1 LASDAFLGTA
11 GAAAAVAGAL
21 AAVAGGPFRLDTV
34 VLDLEATLGLTEA
47 EDVDAEELLFLVL
60 DVFKCIGPVLEVL
73 SLLAE
78 AAAEGSI
85 LSADLALA
93 TMPVLMEPD
102 FIVLLGFAE
111 VSEDSE
117 VSEVVATAAV
127 AAFVVVDFDVVD
139 FDVVDFDVDAFCVWT
154 GLTSDTTTA
163 SALLLAATASIS
175 VRLTAAGMFPCDES
189 RLEFRLELLDSFTT
203 DFDDSLFKD
212 ELERSSWDISPP
224 RFLCSRPVSR
234 SKRRTMEATLRGWP
248 FLLLTSSD
256 ETLRPIMGLFEAE
269 GIFSI
274 RSLGSLNCSFTMG
287 LVVGLVSSSDIMGAA
302 LTPAADSFLADLAAS
317 LLVDVERDNPS
328 ELLAL

>member
-1 LASDAFLGTA
+1 
-11 GAAAAVAGAL
+11 VAGAL
-21 AAVAGGPFRLDTV
+21 AVVAGGPFRPDTV

-60 DVFKCIGPVLEVL
+60 DVFNCIGPVLEVL

-111 VSEDSE
+111 VSE
-117 VSEVVATAAV
+117 VVAATDVV
-127 AAFVVVDFDVVD
+127 AAFVVAVFVV
-139 FDVVDFDVDAFCVWT
+139 VVFDVDAFCVWI
-154 GLTSDTTTA
+154 GWTSDTTA
-163 SALLLAATASIS
+163 SALLATTASIS
-175 VRLTAAGMFPCDES
+175 VELTAAGMFPCDES

-212 ELERSSWDISPP
+212 ELERSSCDSPP

-234 SKRRTMEATLRGWP
+234 SKRRTMLATLRGWP

-287 LVVGLVSSSDIMGAA
+287 LVVGLSSSDIMGAA